1 MGLQG
6 AALCWLFHRVPH
18 PGLRL
23 VGVLLLAVS
32 FARLGL
38 NPFVLS
44 YHARAAHPV
53 FNWYLYAFGV
63 VSMALFAGARLLA
76 KPRNLTAGVNAP
88 PILYTMGS
96 VLLFL
101 LVNIEIA
108 DYFSKPGAP
117 VLTFEFSG
125 NFGRDMSYSI
135 AWALFALLLLV
146 IGIGRRN
153 AAVRYSSLGLLGV
166 TVLKLFLHDLS
177 ELDQLYRIGA
187 FIAVA
192 VIAILAS
199 FLYQRFLAFP
209 PHDTKPAAHP

>member
-1 MGLQG
+1 
-6 AALCWLFHRVPH
+6 VP
-18 PGLRL
+18 PL
-23 VGVLLLAVS
+23 
-32 FARLGL
+32 
-38 NPFVLS
+38 
-44 YHARAAHPV
+44 
-53 FNWYLYAFGV
+53 
-63 VSMALFAGARLLA
+63 
-76 KPRNLTAGVNAP
+76 
-88 PILYTMGS
+88 LYTMGT

-101 LVNIEIA
+101 LLNVEIA
-108 DYFSKPGAP
+108 DYFSAPGAP

-146 IGIGRRN
+146 IGMRKRN
-153 AAVRYSSLGLLGV
+153 AAVRYSSLALLGV

-209 PHDTKPAAHP
+209 HHETEPATPR